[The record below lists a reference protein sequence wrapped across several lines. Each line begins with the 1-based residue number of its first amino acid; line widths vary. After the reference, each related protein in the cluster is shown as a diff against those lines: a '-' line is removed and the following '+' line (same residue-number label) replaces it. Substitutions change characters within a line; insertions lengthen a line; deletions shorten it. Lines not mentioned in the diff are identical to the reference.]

1 MKKSTIVLTG
11 LLALSSIAGAQTEQ
25 QSPRQEAGPT
35 AEQNDLQQ
43 SKPAR
48 EAGKPA
54 QRPVGK
60 SNWGQAAEEKLQ
72 AGVNTLD
79 KARSV
84 NDYYRLESYFVRLG
98 QTHPG
103 NWLPW
108 YYAAFCNAQI
118 GFLYE
123 KEGEKISPYS
133 NRGEQQIKKALG
145 LLDSARQKAELAEV
159 YVVMNRIYQ
168 SKVFINPMTY
178 GQKYG
183 VLAQQC
189 MQRAQQLSPENPR
202 AVYLEAWFKNN
213 APKMYGG
220 DKEKAKEL
228 AGKAMEL
235 LAAST
240 GTGTAPHWGER
251 ECRAILEK

>member
-25 QSPRQEAGPT
+25 QDPGQPA
-35 AEQNDLQQ
+35 
-43 SKPAR
+43 KPAL
-48 EAGKPA
+48 ETEPAA
-54 QRPVGK
+54 QRPVAE
-60 SNWGQAAEEKLQ
+60 STWGPAAEEKLQ
-72 AGVNTLD
+72 TGVSTLD

-84 NDYYRLESYFVRLG
+84 NDYYRLEAYFVRLA
-98 QTHPG
+98 QAHPG
-103 NWLPW
+103 SWLPW

-123 KEGEKISPYS
+123 KDGEKISPYA
-133 NRGEQQIKKALG
+133 NRGEQQIKKSLS
-145 LLDSARQKAELAEV
+145 LLDTARQKAELAEV

-202 AVYLEAWFKNN
+202 AIYLEAWFRYN

-220 DKEKAKEL
+220 DKEKAKSL
-228 AGKAMEL
+228 AGKAMKL

-240 GTGTAPHWGER
+240 GETTAPHWGER
-251 ECRAILEK
+251 ECRAILKK